1 MHDVDYIYTLCI
13 LILLKI
19 DGLNYMDPSHLTP
32 GSQEKNKEQNEPD
45 QPTEYADIV
54 SVMKPKPNKTG
65 EKRKNK
71 K

>member
-1 MHDVDYIYTLCI
+1 MSIMFILCTFS
-13 LILLKI
+13 ILLKI

-32 GSQEKNKEQNEPD
+32 GSQEKNKDQNESD

-54 SVMKPKPNKTG
+54 GVMKPKQDKTG
-65 EKRKNK
+65 DKRKK